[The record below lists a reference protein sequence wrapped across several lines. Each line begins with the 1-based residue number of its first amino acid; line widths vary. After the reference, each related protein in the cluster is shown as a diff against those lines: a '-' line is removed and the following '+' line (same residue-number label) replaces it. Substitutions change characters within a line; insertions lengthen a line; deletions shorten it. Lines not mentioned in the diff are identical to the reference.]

1 MIAITIITTDTTM
14 AGVGTI
20 TDAGEV
26 IMTGVEIIVEIT
38 IDNASPSPGI
48 DQESNH
54 VSA

>member
-1 MIAITIITTDTTM
+1 MIMTVTVDMTTAGAGTT
-14 AGVGTI
+14 

-48 DQESNH
+48 DQGSNH
-54 VSA
+54 VST